1 LIVKAGLKQ
10 GLEPADVIGA
20 IVDHSHL
27 EGEDISNVRLL
38 DRFSFV
44 EVPAS
49 RAEEVASTVS
59 GKTVRGVSLKLEVA
73 KR

>member
-1 LIVKAGLKQ
+1 MKQ

-49 RAEEVASTVS
+49 RAAEVASTVS
-59 GKTVRGVSLKLEVA
+59 GKTVRGVPLKLEVA

>member
-1 LIVKAGLKQ
+1 M
-10 GLEPADVIGA
+10 IGA

-59 GKTVRGVSLKLEVA
+59 GKTVRGVPLKLEVA

>member
-1 LIVKAGLKQ
+1 M
-10 GLEPADVIGA
+10 IGA

-27 EGEDISNVRLL
+27 EGEEITNVRLL

-44 EVPAS
+44 EVPAA
-49 RAEEVASTVS
+49 RAEEVANTVT
-59 GKTVRGVSLKLEVA
+59 GKTVKGVSLKLEVA